1 MMDFTIDALFSKA
14 SFKNLVTV
22 LLLVPAYWLLVA
34 IYNISPL
41 HPLYKFPG
49 PRVAAAT
56 YLYEAYY
63 DWWKLG
69 KYGKRIKRMH
79 DTYG

>member
-14 SFKNLVTV
+14 SLKNLVTV
-22 LLLVPAYWLLVA
+22 LLLVPAYWLLIA
-34 IYNISPL
+34 IYNISSL

-49 PRVAAAT
+49 HRAAAAT

-63 DWWKLG
+63 DW
-69 KYGKRIKRMH
+69 
-79 DTYG
+79 